1 MSSTLIPK
9 KLLQP
14 TSFFFFLGW
23 MACKLFLKTENW
35 IREFFA
41 SVLKLTVGFR

>member
-14 TSFFFFLGW
+14 TSFFLGW

-35 IREFFA
+35 IREFFV